1 LKKTDVEISGNG
13 EIGAPGMI
21 FKAVSKWNIDLN
33 KRLMIGEKK
42 TDSISTKRSDLK

>member
-33 KRLMIGEKK
+33 KSLMIGDKK
-42 TDSISTKRSDLK
+42 MI